1 MNNETSRC
9 EAPAPSDRS
18 GAVRWMKQC
27 WSVVRE
33 LVGDDAYER
42 YCAHHGKQH
51 AHEALLS
58 REAFY
63 MKNQQEKWSGIKR
76 CC

>member
-1 MNNETSRC
+1 MMKQASHC
-9 EAPAPSDRS
+9 DSSAGQS

-42 YCAHHGKQH
+42 YCAHHHRHH
-51 AHEALLS
+51 AHEQPLG

-63 MKNQQEKWSGIKR
+63 LKNQQEKWNGIKR